1 MSKYAVTAGVQDS
14 PVKTVL
20 YGPEGIGKSTFAS
33 HFPNPV
39 FIDTEGGTKRLNVAR
54 LPQPTSWAMLLDEVA
69 EVRKGSIPCGTLVI
83 DTADW
88 AERLCIQ
95 AVCAKAKVNGIEDF
109 GYGKGYTYVKEE
121 FGKLLDALE
130 EVLQA
135 GHNVVV
141 LAHAAITKFEQP
153 DAVGN
158 YDRWSMKTSKQV
170 APLLREWCDMLL
182 FANYKTVVEKV
193 SDGKNAKSKASGG
206 RRVLY
211 TAHHPCWDAKNRF
224 DLPEEVPFDYA
235 SIAACIP
242 GSSAQKAPSQRELAA
257 KQTEGVPVPKAEA
270 DILPSQQQEAKPVA
284 QPQPAPL
291 QESSE
296 KNVLLSL
303 GVPEKLAALMSAN
316 KVSCEELQGVVG
328 KRGYFPEDMDLL
340 QPCGRHRTQGCQYY
354 CLSLRPRGV
363 RQHGAGQAAG
373 YHQAA
378 GTALCGA
385 GLLWRQERP
394 RHREGGCP
402 GLRRVPQACGLSLFR
417 LPEKRPDHRPAEP
430 QPFPPFPDAR
440 HPAR

>member
-1 MSKYAVTAGVQDS
+1 MSKYSVTTGVQAA

-33 HFPNPV
+33 HFPDPV

-69 EVRKGSIPCGTLVI
+69 EVRKGSVPCGTLVL

-95 AVCAKAKVNGIEDF
+95 AVCARAKVNGIEDF

-121 FGKLLDALE
+121 FAKLLDALE
-130 EVLQA
+130 EVLNA

-182 FANYKTVVEKV
+182 FANYKTVVEKAG
-193 SDGKNAKSKASGG
+193 SGPNAKNKASGG

-211 TAHHPCWDAKNRF
+211 TTHHPCWDAKNRF
-224 DLPEEVPFDYA
+224 GLPEELPLDYA

-242 GSSAQKAPSQRELAA
+242 ESSAPKAPSQRELAP
-257 KQTEGVPVPKAEA
+257 QVTEGVPAPSAEA
-270 DILPSQQQEAKPVA
+270 DILPSPAP
-284 QPQPAPL
+284 QPQPPREEVPPA
-291 QESSE
+291 
-296 KNVLLSL
+296 LLTPDLVAL
-303 GVPEKLAALMSAN
+303 GVPEKLAPLMSAN
-316 KVSCEELQGVVG
+316 NVTPEELQHVVG
-328 KRGYFPEDMDLL
+328 ERGYFPEDMPIKDYPMDFVEGCLIAAWPQVLQMVLDSRDL
-340 QPCGRHRTQGCQYY
+340 
-354 CLSLRPRGV
+354 
-363 RQHGAGQAAG
+363 
-373 YHQAA
+373 
-378 GTALCGA
+378 
-385 GLLWRQERP
+385 
-394 RHREGGCP
+394 
-402 GLRRVPQACGLSLFR
+402 
-417 LPEKRPDHRPAEP
+417 
-430 QPFPPFPDAR
+430 PF
-440 HPAR
+440 

>member
-1 MSKYAVTAGVQDS
+1 MSKYAVTTGIQNA

-33 HFPNPV
+33 YFPDPV
-39 FIDTEGGTKRLNVAR
+39 FIDTEGGTKRLNVKR
-54 LPQPTSWAMLLDEVA
+54 LPQPTSWTMLLDEVA
-69 EVRKGSIPCGTLVI
+69 EVRKGSVPCGTLVI

-130 EVLQA
+130 DVLQA

-193 SDGKNAKSKASGG
+193 GDGKNAKSKASGG

-224 DLPEEVPFDYA
+224 DLPEEVPLTMPALPPA
-235 SIAACIP
+235 SP
-242 GSSAQKAPSQRELAA
+242 AQCLHRHQNRNRSRVPSRKPTSCPARSRKQSRWLSRSPHRCRKAPRKMFCSVWACR
-257 KQTEGVPVPKAEA
+257 K
-270 DILPSQQQEAKPVA
+270 SW
-284 QPQPAPL
+284 PL
-291 QESSE
+291 
-296 KNVLLSL
+296 
-303 GVPEKLAALMSAN
+303 
-316 KVSCEELQGVVG
+316 
-328 KRGYFPEDMDLL
+328 
-340 QPCGRHRTQGCQYY
+340 
-354 CLSLRPRGV
+354 
-363 RQHGAGQAAG
+363 
-373 YHQAA
+373 
-378 GTALCGA
+378 
-385 GLLWRQERP
+385 
-394 RHREGGCP
+394 
-402 GLRRVPQACGLSLFR
+402 
-417 LPEKRPDHRPAEP
+417 
-430 QPFPPFPDAR
+430 
-440 HPAR
+440 

>member
-1 MSKYAVTAGVQDS
+1 MSKYAVTSGVQAA

-33 HFPNPV
+33 HFPDPV

-69 EVRKGSIPCGTLVI
+69 EVRKGNVPCGTLVL

-95 AVCAKAKVNGIEDF
+95 AVCARAKVNGIEDF

-121 FGKLLDALE
+121 FAKLLDALE
-130 EVLQA
+130 EVLNA

-182 FANYKTVVEKV
+182 FANYKTVVEKAG
-193 SDGKNAKSKASGG
+193 SGPNAKNKVSGG

-211 TAHHPCWDAKNRF
+211 TTHHPCWDAKNRF
-224 DLPEEVPFDYA
+224 GLPEELPLDYA

-242 GSSAQKAPSQRELAA
+242 ESSAPKAPSQRELAP
-257 KQTEGVPVPKAEA
+257 QVTEGVPAPSAEA
-270 DILPSQQQEAKPVA
+270 DILLSPAP
-284 QPQPAPL
+284 QPQPPHEEVPPA
-291 QESSE
+291 
-296 KNVLLSL
+296 LLTPDLIAL
-303 GVPEKLAALMSAN
+303 GVPEKLAPLMSAN
-316 KVSCEELQGVVG
+316 NVTPEELQAVVG
-328 KRGYFPEDMDLL
+328 KRGYFPEDMPIRDYPADFVEGCLVAAWPQVLQMVLDSRDL
-340 QPCGRHRTQGCQYY
+340 
-354 CLSLRPRGV
+354 
-363 RQHGAGQAAG
+363 
-373 YHQAA
+373 
-378 GTALCGA
+378 
-385 GLLWRQERP
+385 
-394 RHREGGCP
+394 
-402 GLRRVPQACGLSLFR
+402 
-417 LPEKRPDHRPAEP
+417 
-430 QPFPPFPDAR
+430 PF
-440 HPAR
+440 